1 MNLLKILYIE
11 DNIKIRETICELL
24 QCDTRHIVA
33 CADSEAALGLLSA
46 EKFDV
51 IITDI
56 SLPGMSGTEL
66 TRRVVMN
73 APEQWVVLCSGY
85 ELPKDLTKLGS
96 NVRSITK
103 PFDIEDLEKLLD
115 EATTNLKAT
124 PLKTT
129 DAR

>member
-11 DNIKIRETICELL
+11 DNARIRETICELL
-24 QCDTRHIVA
+24 ECDTRRVVA
-33 CADSEAALGLLSA
+33 CADSEQALTFLSA

-56 SLPGMSGTEL
+56 SLPGISGTEL

-73 APEQWVVLCSGY
+73 SPEQWVILCTGY
-85 ELPKDLTKLGS
+85 ELPNDLTKLGA

-115 EATTNLKAT
+115 EVVANLNAGSV
-124 PLKTT
+124 KTA